1 MRKKCAGLCPFLG
14 GAAHFF
20 LQTIGMKKHED
31 LIFIQS
37 VIGGVFV
44 TVCDY
49 WVQMTTVETT
59 YFVSRLLSLDHTVLN
74 LSSYGCVFL
83 FPFWIT
89 GVYFVYKTM
98 CRVHRQLALF
108 CSVAIAYSLLM
119 LAFLHYSYA
128 IIYRIG
134 MSGTM
139 DMIGSDW
146 QVLVASNQPF
156 YPFMFI
162 LLPVSWL
169 LVGISNFSA
178 KAIVPRWSIVVNPV
192 MLTLISSVM
201 VWVDSR
207 AECLQPGFFSLGI
220 TAYFAICRMSLK
232 RERKLCVEQKF

>member
-1 MRKKCAGLCPFLG
+1 MCRPLSYRSAPL
-14 GAAHFF
+14 F
-20 LQTIGMKKHED
+20 LQTIEMKKYED

-44 TVCDY
+44 IVCDY

-59 YFVSRLLSLDHTVLN
+59 YFVSKLLSLDSMVLN

-98 CRVHRQLALF
+98 CRVNRRVALL
-108 CSVAIAYSLLM
+108 CSASIVYSLLM
-119 LAFLHYSYA
+119 LAFFHYSYA

-139 DMIGSDW
+139 DVAGMDW
-146 QVLVASNQPF
+146 QVLVASNLPF

-169 LVGISNFSA
+169 VVGFSNFSA
-178 KAIVPRWSIVVNPV
+178 KAVVPRWSIVMNPV

-201 VWVDSR
+201 VWIDPR
-207 AECLQPGFFSLGI
+207 AECLQPGIFSLGV
-220 TAYFAICRMSLK
+220 TSYYAICWMSLK
-232 RERKLCVEQKF
+232 KERNLCVERKF